1 MNVGDAVIS
10 LVFIT
15 GYVIMI
21 AAVVVIIVVVIIVV
35 VSVAID
41 AVALLVVWAVVG
53 LLQWQ

>member
-10 LVFIT
+10 LVFIN

-21 AAVVVIIVVVIIVV
+21 AAVVVIIVV

>member
-21 AAVVVIIVVVIIVV
+21 AAVVVIIVVV
-35 VSVAID
+35 SVTID